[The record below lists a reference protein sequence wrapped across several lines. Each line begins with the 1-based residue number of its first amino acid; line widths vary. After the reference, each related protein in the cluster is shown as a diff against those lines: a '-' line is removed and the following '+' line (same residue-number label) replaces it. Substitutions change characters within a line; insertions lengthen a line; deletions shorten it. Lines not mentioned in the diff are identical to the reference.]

1 MRGLGAARWVDD
13 VKVYFTLDGMGLFTK
28 NLSKFCFGFF
38 FARGEGCFMHL
49 FIFGASVQRPFLERK
64 K

>member
-28 NLSKFCFGFF
+28 NLSKFFF
-38 FARGEGCFMHL
+38 FLFVFLQGERDVLCIYL
-49 FIFGASVQRPFLERK
+49 FLVPLYNDHF
-64 K
+64 

>member
-28 NLSKFCFGFF
+28 NLSKFCFVLFF
-38 FARGEGCFMHL
+38 CKGRGMFYA
-49 FIFGASVQRPFLERK
+49 FIYFWCLSTTTISRT
-64 K
+64 

>member
-28 NLSKFCFGFF
+28 NLSKFCFLFCF
-38 FARGEGCFMHL
+38 LQGERDVLCIYL
-49 FIFGASVQRPFLERK
+49 FLVPLYNYHF
-64 K
+64 